1 MNRKMTT
8 RTIVLGGLL
17 VAISIVLTRMFGFM
31 IFDGT
36 VRISFGN
43 VPIALSGII
52 LGPFAGFLVGA
63 IADILGIMVV
73 SHHGT
78 PHLGFTLSS
87 ALQGLIPAL
96 ILYKPYNN
104 ENITKTKL
112 SILIILSTVISSVVV
127 SLGLNTLWLSQL
139 QGKAFFVLLPNRIAS
154 TILIGAGSIVIL
166 NTLLIALKNK
176 NITK

>member
-36 VRISFGN
+36 VRISFRN

-73 SHHGT
+73 SHGT